1 MLETEFPH
9 VMDDIEPSRIA
20 KARFMNRSTREI
32 FRQKKLAMKY
42 LGV

>member
-9 VMDDIEPSRIA
+9 VMDNIEPSRIA

-32 FRQKKLAMKY
+32 LDKKKLAMKY